1 MTMIWPDWN
10 KLVIRGDAKAMG
22 IPRSDEER
30 KIIEA
35 ITNEEE
41 RKEVIEQLRNWTY
54 KKETEDRFK
63 DVPKKVLEEALAKA
77 NISTDGATKKTDLVK
92 LFEENGL
99 SFEELIKTE

>member
-22 IPRSDEER
+22 VPRSDEER
-30 KIIEA
+30 KILET

-54 KKETEDRFK
+54 KKETEDKFK
-63 DVPKKVLEEALAKA
+63 DIPKKALEEALAKA
-77 NISTDGATKKTDLVK
+77 NITTEGISKKADLVK
-92 LFEENGL
+92 LFEESGL
-99 SFEELIKTE
+99 SFEELVKTE

>member
-22 IPRSDEER
+22 VPRSDEER

-41 RKEVIEQLRNWTY
+41 RKEVIEQLRNWIY
-54 KKETEDRFK
+54 KKSEDRFK
-63 DVPKKVLEEALAKA
+63 DVTKKVLEEALAKA
-77 NISTDGATKKTDLVK
+77 NIPTEGISKKADLVK
-92 LFEENGL
+92 LFEDSGL
-99 SFEELIKTE
+99 SLEELVKTE

>member
-22 IPRSDEER
+22 VPRSDEER

-41 RKEVIEQLRNWTY
+41 RKEVIEQLRNWIY
-54 KKETEDRFK
+54 KKSEDRFK

-77 NISTDGATKKTDLVK
+77 NIPTEGISKKADLVK
-92 LFEENGL
+92 LFEDSGL
-99 SFEELIKTE
+99 SLEELVKTE